1 LMFGFGSF
9 RSIKS
14 INDAVASD
22 NKRHAH

>member
-1 LMFGFGSF
+1 MFGFGSF